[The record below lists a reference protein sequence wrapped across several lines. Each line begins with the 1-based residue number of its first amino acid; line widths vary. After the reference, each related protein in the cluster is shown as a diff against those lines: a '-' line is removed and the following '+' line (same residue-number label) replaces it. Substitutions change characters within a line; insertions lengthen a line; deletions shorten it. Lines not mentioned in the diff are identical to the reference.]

1 MEEAIVV
8 SRLIR
13 WAKWKLGS
21 GKHLGFKPQISFVLL
36 AGGYTARDDIDSEC
50 IETDDAVK
58 QLPEFHRAVIRIE
71 YLSEC
76 RNDSER
82 AARIGISK
90 RSLVTYRAAAYR
102 YISDYLVMSQKKS
115 FHTLH
120 YFDTI

>member
-36 AGGYTARDDIDSEC
+36 AGGYTAHDDIDSEC
-50 IETDDAVK
+50 IETDDAFK
-58 QLPEFHRAVIRIE
+58 QLPELHKAVIRIE

-76 RNDSER
+76 RNDAER
-82 AARIGISK
+82 AARLGVCK
-90 RSLVTYRAAAYR
+90 RSLISYRSAAHR
-102 YISDYLVMSQKKS
+102 HIGDYLVASRKKCS
-115 FHTLH
+115 HMMH
-120 YFDTI
+120 NFDTI

>member
-21 GKHLGFKPQISFVLL
+21 GKHLGFKSQISFVLL

-50 IETDDAVK
+50 IETDEAVK
-58 QLPEFHRAVIRIE
+58 QLPELHRAVIRIE

-76 RNDSER
+76 RNDAER
-82 AARIGISK
+82 AARLGVCK
-90 RSLVTYRAAAYR
+90 RSLISYRSAAHR
-102 YISDYLVMSQKKS
+102 HIGDYLMESRKKC
-115 FHTLH
+115 FHMVH
-120 YFDTI
+120 DFDTI